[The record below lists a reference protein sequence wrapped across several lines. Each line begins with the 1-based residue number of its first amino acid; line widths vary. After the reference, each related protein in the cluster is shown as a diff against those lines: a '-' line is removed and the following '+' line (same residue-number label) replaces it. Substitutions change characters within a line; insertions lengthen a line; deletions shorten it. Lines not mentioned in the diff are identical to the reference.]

1 MQQVK
6 IQNLSFLEEDE
17 IFLLPEDAH
26 QIRSQ
31 FVSSNEENSLISSE
45 REEQK
50 EKIANFNNPESEGGP
65 QKEAEEVIQEAVQES
80 IPLQG
85 NFTKGIL
92 IVHEEEKLN
101 AEIMDML
108 VKMIT
113 ACGHSMNEVGL
124 VSSLTLENRSMEEFQ
139 ALNAHVVIKFGRIKH
154 PINQFSFGTY
164 EIQSEGETEYLFADA
179 LSSIAEDKS
188 LKRKLWSALQLL
200 FNLSPSNS

>member
-6 IQNLSFLEEDE
+6 IQDLSFLEEDE

-31 FVSSNEENSLISSE
+31 FVSSNEEDSLISSE

-50 EKIANFNNPESEGGP
+50 EEIANFKNPESERGP
-65 QKEAEEVIQEAVQES
+65 QKEAEEVIQEP

-85 NFTKGIL
+85 SLTKGIL

-154 PINQFSFGTY
+154 PINQFSFGAY

-200 FNLSPSNS
+200 FNLSTSNS

>member
-6 IQNLSFLEEDE
+6 IQDLSFLEEDE

-31 FVSSNEENSLISSE
+31 FVSSNEEDSLISSE

-50 EKIANFNNPESEGGP
+50 EEIANFKNPESERGS
-65 QKEAEEVIQEAVQES
+65 QKEAEEVIQEP

-85 NFTKGIL
+85 SFTKGIL

>member
-6 IQNLSFLEEDE
+6 IQDISFLEEDE

-31 FVSSNEENSLISSE
+31 FASSNEENSLISSE
-45 REEQK
+45 SEEQK
-50 EKIANFNNPESEGGP
+50 EAIVDYKNPEPEREL
-65 QKEAEEVIQEAVQES
+65 QNEAEDVILEAVREP

-154 PINQFSFGTY
+154 PIHQFSFGAY

-179 LSSIAEDKS
+179 LTSIAEDKS

-200 FNLSPSNS
+200 FNLSTSNS